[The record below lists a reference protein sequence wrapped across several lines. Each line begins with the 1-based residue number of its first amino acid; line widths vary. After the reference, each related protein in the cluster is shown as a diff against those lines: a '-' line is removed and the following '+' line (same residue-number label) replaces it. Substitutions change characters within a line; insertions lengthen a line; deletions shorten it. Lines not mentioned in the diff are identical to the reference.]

1 VIPVHSLHDDSARS
15 RSQLAGSW
23 TVVWTRGPGCADLA
37 AVLSDGEPVHAKG
50 DVRSACIAA
59 GADLLVASSL
69 TSFDLVS
76 TVVPHHVDLERAR
89 AVVAAVAGGPHS
101 ALAAR
106 VAGRAAAELD
116 IPGEVVSVSPDD
128 EGDRRAAE
136 MLETVGAEA
145 PELGR
150 RLLRAGSARAVL
162 DGLDTDTILVL
173 GAPGGSW
180 LQRQFFGPG
189 KRLIGAAPDGVIV
202 VRHSPVRC
210 FQLMEPA
217 EAVGPELRVEDARR
231 TLAVPTIPVVADGRM
246 IGILRIAG
254 LGDVPGDATAGA
266 AMEDPV
272 EVYVDDLTDDVAG
285 LQRFLDGGPVPV
297 VEADGRLVGWITA

>member
-1 VIPVHSLHDDSARS
+1 M
-15 RSQLAGSW
+15 
-23 TVVWTRGPGCADLA
+23 VWTRGPGCADLA
-37 AVLSDGEPVHAKG
+37 ALLAADEPIHAKG
-50 DVRSACIAA
+50 DLRTACVAT

-89 AVVAAVAGGPHS
+89 GVVAAVAGGPHS
-101 ALAAR
+101 GLAAR
-106 VAGRAAAELD
+106 VAGRVAAELGV
-116 IPGEVVSVSPDD
+116 PGEVVSVSPDD

-136 MLETVGAEA
+136 MLEAIGAEA
-145 PELGR
+145 PDLDR
-150 RLLRAGSARAVL
+150 RVFRAGSARAVL
-162 DGLDTDTILVL
+162 EGLDPDTVLVL

-231 TLAVPTIPVVADGRM
+231 ALAVPAIPVVADGRM
-246 IGILRIAG
+246 IGILRLAG
-254 LGDVPGDATAGA
+254 LADVPGDATAGE

-285 LQRFLDGGPVPV
+285 LRRFLDGGPVPV

>member
-1 VIPVHSLHDDSARS
+1 M
-15 RSQLAGSW
+15 
-23 TVVWTRGPGCADLA
+23 VWTRGPGCADLA
-37 AVLSDGEPVHAKG
+37 ALLAADEPIHAKG
-50 DVRSACIAA
+50 DLRTACVAT

-101 ALAAR
+101 GLAAR
-106 VAGRAAAELD
+106 VAGRVAAELGV
-116 IPGEVVSVSPDD
+116 PGEVVSVSPDD

-136 MLETVGAEA
+136 MLEAIGAEA
-145 PELGR
+145 PDLDR
-150 RLLRAGSARAVL
+150 RVLRAGSARAVL
-162 DGLDTDTILVL
+162 EGLDSDTVLVL

-202 VRHSPVRC
+202 VRHAPVRC

-231 TLAVPTIPVVADGRM
+231 ALAVPAIPVVADGRM
-246 IGILRIAG
+246 IGILRLAG
-254 LGDVPGDATAGA
+254 LADVPGDATAGE

-285 LQRFLDGGPVPV
+285 LRRFLDGGPVPV